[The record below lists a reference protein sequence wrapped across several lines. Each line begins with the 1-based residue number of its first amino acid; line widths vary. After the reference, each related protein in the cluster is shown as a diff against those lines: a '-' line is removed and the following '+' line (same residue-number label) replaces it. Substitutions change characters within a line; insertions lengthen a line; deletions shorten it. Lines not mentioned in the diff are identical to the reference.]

1 MRRSFIEA
9 VKQDPNVD
17 LSTIQSGASGFGIPD
32 LKRESGCYAQPEPLQ
47 G

>member
-32 LKRESGCYAQPEPLQ
+32 LKRESPAMRTGRVAA